1 MSFLVLA
8 NVAIAF
14 LLIVS
19 GVAKLRAPAATRD
32 AFTALRL
39 PGVLR
44 RSPAPAVLPWA
55 ELALAV
61 ILLTGTSWVLLAGAI
76 GALLLFLAYTVIIA
90 RALGFDEP
98 VRCAC
103 FGTLGAHDVSRRTL
117 VRNVLLVLLA
127 ALGVWAAAQTIS
139 TYSLDR
145 NGWGWLAVAAVVTAA
160 VTLSLGG
167 GSSRTVAS
175 VDGLGW
181 LSRASVTE
189 PATGRMVALN
199 RLAAE
204 HGGVVLLFVL
214 AGCGACER
222 VLAQLPAWR
231 EANPRRV
238 VIPITLPGD
247 APANLAGQQYHEDP
261 GFNLATAL
269 SGGMTPTA
277 IELGRDGVPVG
288 PPAVGSDEVIALIT
302 GSAEQPPHAAAPG
315 DATPPAP
322 AADDAVPDERDPL
335 EEYRRG
341 PIPDGVL
348 LDHEGRPSTVRQLAE
363 RRAQLLIG
371 IDCLCSPARNSIDNL
386 LSWQERL
393 PILDVRLVVPFTLR
407 PDILAGGR
415 ETMALYDH
423 RGLASRSLGL
433 LGQTSA
439 VLLGADG
446 LLAGGPVSG
455 RDEVEQ
461 FVAEIEAQVTGA
473 EPPSAD
479 EG

>member
-1 MSFLVLA
+1 MPYLVLA

-14 LLIVS
+14 LLVVS
-19 GVAKLRAPAATRD
+19 GAAKLRAPAATRD

-39 PGVLR
+39 PDFLR

-61 ILLTGTSWVLLAGAI
+61 ILLTGSSWLLTLGAV
-76 GALLLFLAYTVIIA
+76 GALLLFVAYTVIIA
-90 RALGFDEP
+90 RALRFGEP

-117 VRNVLLVLLA
+117 IRNILLMLLA
-127 ALGVWAAAQTIS
+127 GLGLWAAVEGLNI
-139 TYSLDR
+139 YSLGWD
-145 NGWGWLAVAAVVTAA
+145 GWGWILVAAVVTAA

-167 GSSRTVAS
+167 ASAQGVAS

-181 LSRASVTE
+181 LARASVTE
-189 PATGRMVALN
+189 PETGRPVALN

-231 EANPRRV
+231 EAQPDRV
-238 VIPITLPGD
+238 VVPVTLPGD
-247 APANLAGQQYHEDP
+247 RPGNLTGPGVYEDP

-269 SGGMTPTA
+269 SGGATPTA

-288 PPAVGSDEVIALIT
+288 PPAVGTARVIELIT
-302 GSAEQPPHAAAPG
+302 GSAESAVVPDDSTPAAP
-315 DATPPAP
+315 AQEAAPPIGE
-322 AADDAVPDERDPL
+322 AADDLADYER
-335 EEYRRG
+335 R

-348 LDHEGRPSTVRQLAE
+348 LDHEREPVTVRQLAE
-363 RRAQLLIG
+363 RRAQLLVG
-371 IDCLCSPARNSIDNL
+371 IDCLCSPARHSIDNL
-386 LSWQERL
+386 LAWQERL
-393 PILDVRLVVPFTLR
+393 PILDVRLVVPFKLR
-407 PDILAGGR
+407 PDILTGGR
-415 ETMALYDH
+415 EAMALYDH

-455 RDEVEQ
+455 REAVEE
-461 FVAEIEAQVTGA
+461 FVAEIEAQVAGA
-473 EPPSAD
+473 DLPPVD
-479 EG
+479 